1 MTNANTKHV
10 AVLAVTDSPRNMY
23 VNAVNI
29 MMPETNET
37 NRAGQNSPSN
47 ALTAVCVASMNSHV
61 TGIPSNI
68 NNRAIYLHPY

>member
-37 NRAGQNSPSN
+37 NRAGQNSPAN
-47 ALTAVCVASMNSHV
+47 ALTA
-61 TGIPSNI
+61 I
-68 NNRAIYLHPY
+68 